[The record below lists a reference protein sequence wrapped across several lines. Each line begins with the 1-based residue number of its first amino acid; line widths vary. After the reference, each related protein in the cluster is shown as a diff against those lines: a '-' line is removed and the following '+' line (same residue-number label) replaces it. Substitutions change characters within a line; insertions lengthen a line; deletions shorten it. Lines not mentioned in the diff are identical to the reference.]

1 MDEKNSPEAGPVSG
15 FRWLRRRSRPVYP
28 GKIPEGV
35 PYFVG
40 GWPFVVL
47 LVLALV
53 GIFATGFLTYR
64 HIGLVSQTTQAG
76 DSVLCRADG
85 AVNCD
90 GILLTDYA
98 VLFGYFPSSVLGL
111 MGFAFVLW
119 MVINSLIND
128 RIRKVSWV
136 SLVLYFFAAIGFSW
150 YYIYIMAFEVE
161 YICTWCIV
169 VHVMNFLSLATVLVV
184 SIKKKNEFLLPEVA
198 SLAERIYLVAGGV
211 LLSATVFFASMTA
224 ENALSFNN
232 AKNKYEELANDPAV
246 IMALLKSSP
255 TYEITRSPADPV
267 YGNPEAPNPIFFF
280 SDFQCPVC
288 PQTERELKAI
298 VNLNPGEICLVYKN
312 YPLSTECNWTL
323 LGNLH
328 PAACKAARAAYSA
341 FLLKGPNA
349 FWEYGDLLF
358 ANQKILKSNPWN
370 EFAARFGLD
379 SHKFQEM
386 MSPDSP
392 AAAKVKEDV
401 DLGISLKLSS
411 TPQVFFHGKNIPQTF
426 KGDYMLD
433 VLEELIKQ
441 NHPEK
446 GDFKIRRR

>member
-1 MDEKNSPEAGPVSG
+1 MDEKKCPDSGPVSR
-15 FRWLRRRSRPVYP
+15 FKWLRRRSRPVYP

-40 GWPFVVL
+40 RLPFIFL
-47 LVLALV
+47 LVFALV
-53 GIFATGFLTYR
+53 GTFATGFLTYR
-64 HIGLVSQTTQAG
+64 HIGLVSQTAQAG

-85 AVNCD
+85 TVNCD

-119 MVINSLIND
+119 MVINSLLND

-150 YYIYIMAFEVE
+150 YYIYIMAFEVD

-169 VHVMNFLSLATVLVV
+169 VHAMNFLSLTLVLIV

-198 SLAERIYLVAGGV
+198 SLAERIYLVAGGG
-211 LLSATVFFASMTA
+211 LLSALVFFASMTA

-232 AKNKYEELANDPAV
+232 AKTRFEELANDPAV
-246 IMALLKSSP
+246 IMTLLKTSP
-255 TYEITRSPADPV
+255 TFQLTRSAADPV
-267 YGNPEAPNPIFFF
+267 YGNPGAPYPIFFF

-288 PQTERELKAI
+288 PRTERALKAV
-298 VNLNPGEICLVYKN
+298 VNLNPNDLCLVYKN
-312 YPLSTECNWTL
+312 FPLSTECNWSI

-328 PAACKAARAAYSA
+328 PASCKAARAAYSA
-341 FLLKGPNA
+341 FLLKGPKA

-358 ANQKILKSNPWN
+358 ANQKALKGEPWVA
-370 EFAARFGLD
+370 FATKMGLD
-379 SHKFQEM
+379 SRKFEELM
-386 MSPDSP
+386 APDSP
-392 AAAKVKEDV
+392 AAEKVKEDV
-401 DLGISLKLSS
+401 EQGIKLKLSA
-411 TPQVFFHGKNIPQTF
+411 TPQVFFLGKSVPQTF
-426 KGDYMLD
+426 KGEYMLD
-433 VLEELIKQ
+433 VLEELVKL
-441 NHPEK
+441 NSPEK
-446 GDFKIRRR
+446 TDFKLRRY